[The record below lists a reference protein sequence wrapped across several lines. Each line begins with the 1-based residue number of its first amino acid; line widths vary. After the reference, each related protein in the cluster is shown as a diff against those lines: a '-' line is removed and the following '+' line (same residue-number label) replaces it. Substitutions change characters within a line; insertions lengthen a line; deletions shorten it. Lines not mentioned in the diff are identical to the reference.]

1 MHRINSPL
9 CSVLSLKLPPPP
21 CAVLLVIYPHF
32 LAVKR
37 LNPSAINHIDITTV
51 GCVPRNSQI
60 SGAPEAALLPRS
72 RDLADRAIF
81 SDEPT
86 VTNQAMDPP
95 KTDGSMEFIE
105 AAKLMVYIMGF
116 KKSQKMMIL
125 VASIVDYITYDWKSP
140 S

>member
-1 MHRINSPL
+1 
-9 CSVLSLKLPPPP
+9 
-21 CAVLLVIYPHF
+21 